1 MNVNFAR
8 QSDLTTVGEAQERAV
23 TAGPELTVVIPTLNE
38 RDNIEPLV
46 ELLDGVLDTVSWEVI
61 FVDDDSPDGTAERIR
76 EISRG
81 DRRVRCLQ
89 RLGRRGLTTA
99 CIEGALATSA
109 PYIAVMDADMQHDEK
124 LLPQML
130 AILKSDPVDLVVGS
144 RHVAGGGIG
153 GWDAGRAKMSAAAAR
168 LSRIICKARSPIR

>member
-1 MNVNFAR
+1 MNVNLAR
-8 QSDLTTVGEAQERAV
+8 QSDFTTVGEAQERAV
-23 TAGPELTVVIPTLNE
+23 TEGPELTVVIPTLNE

-61 FVDDDSPDGTAERIR
+61 FVDDNSPDGTAEQIR

-109 PYIAVMDADMQHDEK
+109 PYIAVMAMHLDASMTLYRCPE
-124 LLPQML
+124 LFRP
-130 AILKSDPVDLVVGS
+130 
-144 RHVAGGGIG
+144 
-153 GWDAGRAKMSAAAAR
+153 SAAKEQGPSAVPSTADD
-168 LSRIICKARSPIR
+168 A